1 MKQFAVAVLFVMSLA
16 LIGCGSNN
24 SSNSNNVNGNW
35 NASLVSGGNSP
46 VFAFGTTMTANSNGS
61 LVFTNFHFH
70 HQLRQCCAL
79 RQAKPKPVRHPERGF
94 QWQCERQIWHEC
106 AIRNTLRQC
115 IGSRGS
121 REREHDT
128 GKWTLTGSSSCTGS
142 GTFTMTKV

>member
-61 LVFTNFHFH
+61 LVFTNFSFTTNSPCFTSGETETGSFTLSGDFNGNVNGKFGMNV
-70 HQLRQCCAL
+70 QSGTPSGNAL
-79 RQAKPKPVRHPERGF
+79 VLVGAVNG
-94 QWQCERQIWHEC
+94 
-106 AIRNTLRQC
+106 NT
-115 IGSRGS
+115 I
-121 REREHDT
+121 T
-128 GKWTLTGSSSCTGS
+128 GTWTLTGSSSCTGS